1 MCCELN
7 LAESWELL
15 CCPCRGPGPAP
26 GSAAGTRCVL
36 GTSGSRRS
44 SHGPFT
50 PHPHLPHLWHRVV
63 ASPTFLATS
72 GNPCVCL
79 ASGHRAPGPGPASCH
94 LYEENGEEAGGG
106 SRGVCSVLFIYIF
119 YPPRLPTRGAGSR
132 QVRPNHVGSS
142 RGTERST
149 LRG

>member
-26 GSAAGTRCVL
+26 GSAAGTRRVL

-44 SHGPFT
+44 SHGPLAPPIFLTCGTEWLLHLHFWPPQGT
-50 PHPHLPHLWHRVV
+50 PVSAWHLVTEHLALGLPHAICMKKMGR
-63 ASPTFLATS
+63 
-72 GNPCVCL
+72 
-79 ASGHRAPGPGPASCH
+79 RQ
-94 LYEENGEEAGGG
+94 GEG

-142 RGTERST
+142 RGTERSA